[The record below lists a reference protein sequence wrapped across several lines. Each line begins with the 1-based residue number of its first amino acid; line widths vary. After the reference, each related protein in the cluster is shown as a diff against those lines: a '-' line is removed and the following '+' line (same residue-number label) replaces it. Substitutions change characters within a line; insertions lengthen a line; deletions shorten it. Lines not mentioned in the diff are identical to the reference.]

1 VIVLRELYIND
12 LKNRQMKNT
21 KAGIW
26 IDTEKAVIVF
36 LKGKG
41 HNIKTVESLI
51 EGRERIPGE
60 KKMFSKFEV
69 QFSNIE
75 TKKENRKNHEIQ
87 NYLKKV
93 VDEIKDTDEVVLFGP
108 AEMKN
113 ELEKFMLKKSIQSPV
128 IRRVETTDSM
138 TQNQIVAWVKSFYED
153 K

>member
-1 VIVLRELYIND
+1 
-12 LKNRQMKNT
+12 MKNT

-41 HNIKTVESLI
+41 HNIKTVDSLI
-51 EGRERIPGE
+51 EGRERIAGE
-60 KKMFSKFEV
+60 TKMFSRFEV

-75 TKKENRKNHEIQ
+75 TKKENRKIHDVQ
-87 NYLKKV
+87 HYLKNV
-93 VDEIKDTDEVVLFGP
+93 VDEIIDVDEVVLFGP
-108 AEMKN
+108 AEMKT
-113 ELEKFMLKKSIQSPV
+113 ELEKFMLKRSIQSPV

-138 TQNQIVAWVKSFYED
+138 TQNQIVAWVKDFYED

>member
-1 VIVLRELYIND
+1 
-12 LKNRQMKNT
+12 MKNT

-41 HNIKTVESLI
+41 HIIKTVESLI
-51 EGRERIPGE
+51 EGRERVAGE
-60 KKMFSKFEV
+60 TKMFSRIGV
-69 QFSNIE
+69 QFANFE

-93 VDEIKDTDEVVLFGP
+93 VDEIKGADEIVLFGP
-108 AEMKN
+108 AEMKT

-138 TQNQIVAWVKSFYED
+138 TQNQIVAWVKDFYED

>member
-1 VIVLRELYIND
+1 
-12 LKNRQMKNT
+12 MKRSQ
-21 KAGIW
+21 AGIW

-36 LKGKG
+36 LRGKW
-41 HNIKTVESLI
+41 HDVKIVHSLI
-51 EGRERIPGE
+51 EGRERVPGE
-60 KKMFSKFEV
+60 KKLFSKIGV
-69 QFSNIE
+69 QFSNFE
-75 TKKENRKNHEIQ
+75 TKKENRKNHDIQ

-108 AEMKN
+108 AEVKT

-138 TQNQIVAWVKSFYED
+138 TQNQIVAWVKDFFED